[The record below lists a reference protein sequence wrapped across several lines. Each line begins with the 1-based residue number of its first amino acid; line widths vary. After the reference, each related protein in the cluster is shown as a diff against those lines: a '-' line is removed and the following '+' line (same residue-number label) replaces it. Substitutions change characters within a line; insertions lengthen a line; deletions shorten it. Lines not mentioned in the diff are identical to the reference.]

1 VKVFLNNPKENWI
14 VDRIRK
20 EWYENNPDI
29 VTESMADCDVLWV
42 VAPWQWTHIP
52 FNIYSDKKVVCT
64 IHHIVP
70 EKFDENN
77 LNEFKIRDQFVDAYH
92 VPNKYTENFV
102 SQITDKPIYR
112 ISYWY
117 NPELWNPMDKLL
129 AREDLGL
136 PAGKK
141 IIGSFQRDT
150 EGSDLISPKLEKG
163 PDLFCDYV
171 EKIKTD
177 DTLVLLGGW
186 RRQYVISR
194 LRSAGIP
201 YRYYEKSSIANIRKM
216 YAACDLYVVSSR
228 QEGGPQALFE
238 ASAMNVPIISTKVG
252 LAEDVL
258 NENCII
264 DIEKEVYDPTD
275 VDVEDNFNRVRKYDI
290 LVHKEK
296 YLNML
301 REVVNGT

>member
-1 VKVFLNNPKENWI
+1 MKVFLNNPKESWI
-14 VDRIRK
+14 VDRIRE
-20 EWYENNPDI
+20 EWYNNNQETVVD
-29 VTESMADCDVLWV
+29 TMSESDVIWV

-52 FNIYSDKKVVCT
+52 INIYNDKKVVCT
-64 IHHIVP
+64 IHHVVP
-70 EKFDENN
+70 EKFDDNK
-77 LNEFKIRDQFVDAYH
+77 LNEFKIRDQFVNAYH
-92 VPNKYTENFV
+92 VPNKHTEDFV
-102 SQITDKPIYR
+102 SKITDKPIYR

-117 NPELWNPMDKLL
+117 NPELWQPMDKSL
-129 AREDLGL
+129 ARQELGL
-136 PAGKK
+136 PAGKR

-171 EKIKTD
+171 ERIKTD

-194 LRSAGIP
+194 LRSSGIP
-201 YRYYEKSSIANIRKM
+201 YRYFEKSSIENVRKM

-238 ASAMNVPIISTKVG
+238 AAAMNVPIISTKVG
-252 LAEDVL
+252 LADEVL
-258 NENCII
+258 NDNCII
-264 DIEKEVYDPTD
+264 DIENETYQPTNED
-275 VDVEDNFNRVRKYDI
+275 VKDNHDRVKKYDI
-290 LVHKEK
+290 LIHKEK

-301 REVVNGT
+301 REVANDA